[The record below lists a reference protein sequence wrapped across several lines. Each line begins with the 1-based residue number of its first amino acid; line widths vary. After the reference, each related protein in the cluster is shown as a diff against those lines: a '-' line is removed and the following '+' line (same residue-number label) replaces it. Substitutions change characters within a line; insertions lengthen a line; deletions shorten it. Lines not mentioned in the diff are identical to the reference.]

1 MQEPQIRQPSMSCKV
16 DGPNKALYPFGHGL
30 AYSQVGDSVGS
41 LCGGLSNSEAFRN
54 LSERKRESER
64 ERGRPPGE
72 RARRSRRGEREKDRE
87 RERDIG
93 QRTGQAFHPFTPY
106 KGLRVAYGGGRRRE

>member
-41 LCGGLSNSEAFRN
+41 LCGGLSKSEALRN
-54 LSERKRESER
+54 LSERKR
-64 ERGRPPGE
+64 
-72 RARRSRRGEREKDRE
+72 AREKKME
-87 RERDIG
+87 TTIEG
-93 QRTGQAFHPFTPY
+93 L
-106 KGLRVAYGGGRRRE
+106 GLRVWGLRFICLAERLRLQFF